1 MSNFVI
7 LSLLGTLQTK
17 MTEIIINSMH
27 IIETERL
34 FLRKFTI
41 EDTVFLLELLNS
53 PKWLQ
58 FIGDRGITEVSEA
71 EDYIKNKFVDNYEK
85 FGFGFYLVMLKDTN
99 IAIGMCGLV
108 KRNGLENVD
117 IGFAFLP
124 NHEKKGYAFE
134 AAFATLNYAKTVL
147 KLQRIV
153 AITTQENV
161 NSIQLLQKLGLRF
174 EKIIDLAADDRDL
187 MLFGIDLER

>member
-1 MSNFVI
+1 MN
-7 LSLLGTLQTK
+7 
-17 MTEIIINSMH
+17 

-41 EDTVFLLELLNS
+41 EDAVFLVELLNT
-53 PKWLQ
+53 PKWIQ
-58 FIGDRGITEVSEA
+58 FIGDRGITEISEA
-71 EDYIKNKFVDNYEK
+71 EEYINTKFVANYEK
-85 FGFGFYLVMLKDTN
+85 LGFGFYLVMLKNTN
-99 IAIGMCGLV
+99 IPVGMCGLV
-108 KRNGLENVD
+108 KRNGLEDVD

-134 AAFATLNYAKTVL
+134 AAFATLHYAKTVL

-153 AITTQENV
+153 AITTQENI
-161 NSIQLLQKLGLRF
+161 NSIQLLQKLGLQF

-187 MLFGIDLER
+187 MLFGISFEG

>member
-1 MSNFVI
+1 
-7 LSLLGTLQTK
+7 
-17 MTEIIINSMH
+17 MH

-41 EDTVFLLELLNS
+41 EDSVFLLELLNS
-53 PKWLQ
+53 PTWVK
-58 FIGDRGITEVSEA
+58 FIGDRGITEISEA
-71 EDYIKNKFVDNYEK
+71 QDYINNKFVDNYEK
-85 FGFGFYLVMLKDTN
+85 LGFGFYLVMLKDTN
-99 IAIGMCGLV
+99 IAMGMCGLA

-124 NHEKKGYAFE
+124 TYEKKGYAFE
-134 AAFATLNYAKTVL
+134 AALATLNYAKTVL

-153 AITTQENV
+153 AITTQDNV
-161 NSIQLLQKLGLRF
+161 NSIQLLQKLGLQF

-187 MLFGIDLER
+187 MLFGIDF